1 MTLLPRHGFYTNM
14 KQMLSTTTQAC
25 QSLEKKLEQLTPAL
39 EQLHNDI
46 NFGTDVVRAQRLLA
60 IKQVRD
66 HIKYRQLL
74 DSVQSQMYDSQ
85 LAMSQ
90 SQDVDQLAMFLG
102 EV

>member
-1 MTLLPRHGFYTNM
+1 M
-14 KQMLSTTTQAC
+14 
-25 QSLEKKLEQLTPAL
+25 EQLTPVL
-39 EQLHNDI
+39 EQLHSDI